1 MKKQVVFEIENRIG
15 YITLNRPEKRNALN
29 AGMVKELDQSL
40 DEAEKSDAVKVVV
53 IRAEGKVFCA
63 GADLDY
69 IRQLQDFT
77 YEENLSDSLQ
87 LKSLFLRIY
96 QFPKVV
102 IAQIQ
107 GHALAGGCG
116 LATVC
121 DFSFAAQEVKMGYT
135 EVKIGFIPALVMVFL
150 QRKIGEGRARE
161 LLLGG
166 DLISAE
172 QAFQY
177 GLINKVVPKE
187 DLENEVKKL
196 GEELIL
202 QNSGTSMKM
211 IKEML
216 NQVQVMD
223 LEEALQFA
231 AVQNA
236 RARETA
242 DCKKGIEAFLNKKSI
257 NW

>member
-1 MKKQVVFEIENRIG
+1 MEKQVTFEISNRMG

-29 AGMVKELDQSL
+29 AEMVRELGHAL
-40 DEAEKSDAVKVVV
+40 DEAEKSGEVKVVV
-53 IRAEGKVFCA
+53 IKAEGKAFCA

-69 IRQLQDFT
+69 IKQLQDFT
-77 YEENLSDSLQ
+77 YEENLGDSLQ
-87 LKSLFLRIY
+87 LKSLFQRIY

-121 DFSFAAQEVKMGYT
+121 DFAYAATEVKMGYT

-166 DLISAE
+166 KLISAD
-172 QAFQY
+172 QAYLY
-177 GLINKVVPKE
+177 GLVNKVVPKE
-187 DLENEVKKL
+187 ELENEVKNL
-196 GEELIL
+196 GEQLIL

-211 IKEML
+211 IKAML
-216 NQVQVMD
+216 SQVQEME
-223 LEEALQFA
+223 LEDALKYA

-236 RARETA
+236 KARETE
-242 DCKKGIEAFLNKKSI
+242 DCKRGIEAFLNKKSI